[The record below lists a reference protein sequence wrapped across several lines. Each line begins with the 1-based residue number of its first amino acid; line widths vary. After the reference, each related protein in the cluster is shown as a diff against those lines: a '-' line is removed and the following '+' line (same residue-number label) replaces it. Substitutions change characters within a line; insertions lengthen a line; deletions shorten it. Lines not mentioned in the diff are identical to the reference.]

1 MGWSRFKF
9 NNLRLALAMAL
20 KFYTSL
26 EKGLKVK
33 VRMFWGLSPTF
44 VEVTGEKLVG
54 GIFAPPILTRVN
66 FVSLNTEHFL
76 SFQIHFFTCLN
87 IKNDAQPMS
96 GTTKKHVFW
105 GGEEVRNILST
116 TCLRKINIT
125 SAFFAIAK
133 KRKFE
138 GL

>member
-1 MGWSRFKF
+1 
-9 NNLRLALAMAL
+9 
-20 KFYTSL
+20 
-26 EKGLKVK
+26 
-33 VRMFWGLSPTF
+33 MFWGLSPTF

-105 GGEEVRNILST
+105 GGGGSKKHLVDDVFEENQYYVGIF
-116 TCLRKINIT
+116 CHRK
-125 SAFFAIAK
+125 K
-133 KRKFE
+133 KKV
-138 GL
+138 